1 MVWKVVEKVGWAV
14 PVSICNVLIVDW
26 IFVIDWSVVCVCC
39 EVMTC
44 WLFVKAVVGILF
56 VSWGGVEDSVAVVS
70 SVGLVVSSTT
80 TVSGC
85 AVDCGE
91 KRGLS
96 CEIVVPLI
104 SMVEPSVVAIVLSP
118 EVTDSSVIAVVLDV
132 VTSGCVAALSMV
144 DVSIANDLDVVMAEA
159 D

>member
-1 MVWKVVEKVGWAV
+1 MHHMKHVSMVLD
-14 PVSICNVLIVDW
+14 NLQ
-26 IFVIDWSVVCVCC
+26 
-39 EVMTC
+39 
-44 WLFVKAVVGILF
+44 
-56 VSWGGVEDSVAVVS
+56 
-70 SVGLVVSSTT
+70 
-80 TVSGC
+80 
-85 AVDCGE
+85 

-104 SMVEPSVVAIVLSP
+104 SMVEPSVVASVLSP

-144 DVSIANDLDVVMAEA
+144 DVSIAVDLDVVMAEA